1 MSAQISG
8 VALNPQNLVAYDLY
22 VSTLSYTS
30 TMTPQYQQISS
41 GSYTVYIQANSDLF
55 MTTTDRGSLSTGY
68 FSYSTATQAL
78 FGSSNSQFLFQNK
91 ADYINYP
98 LVSRFSPFNTTTW
111 GVAWNGTVWVACGT
125 GINTIATSTDGIS
138 WIPRDRG
145 TVITSIAYAAAWSPN
160 LGLWVVVG
168 NSGASSSANVAA
180 TSPDG
185 ITWTGVPGFITSSS
199 NAPLRKGCWAFNP
212 TGVLGSIYV
221 IGELGGNSRIY
232 TSADGSNW
240 AFRSIPVSTAYN
252 VAWNSNLFVATT
264 SNTTV
269 MTSPDAITWTNRSL
283 NPAITN
289 SYGIAYSPAWGVW
302 IMCGYNNSG
311 NAFGAI
317 QYSYDG
323 INWNYTA
330 MNAANNT
337 AGLVLYDVQWNPTN
351 NYFQIVGSNAYIYQ
365 ISSQLTLSNIPQTF
379 PSVTFNNI
387 WQTAWSP
394 TLGLWVAV
402 GSGTFTVASSPDG
415 VNWLGRLT
423 TASTAVFTTAGYGV
437 AWNGSYF
444 VAVGQGTNTIA
455 VSSNGTTW
463 TAYAS
468 NASNYTSAGYGVVWS
483 SNLSTWVATG
493 QAATGAAGGGTGFTT
508 SPDGVTW
515 TQRGSAGVDNTG
527 LTVQWNPLLNQWL
540 MGGAGNHS
548 LATSSDGIL
557 WQGRTGL
564 AIFSTQVNGVIFSP
578 QLGLWCAVG
587 QGTNTVATSQDGINW
602 IARTATVNT
611 TGNAI
616 TWSPQLGLFVMGG
629 SGTNQIATSQDGI
642 IWTGQTSAITA
653 QVNGLAWSSNLS
665 LFVAVGNGTNVV
677 ATSPTGVTWT
687 GRTGLF
693 TTTGYAVT
701 WNPQLLQFVAGGTGT
716 TFNLTT
722 SADGISWQGTSNIN
736 NLMTNVYCVA
746 WGGQV
751 WVAGG
756 TGANTLCTSP
766 DGVAWTGRGAGVIS
780 SAVWGVAFNF
790 SHQSSAN
797 GAMWMAVGTGTNVF
811 ASSPDGATWTGRT
824 TGATLTTGYGIVF
837 YPPSGLWVATGAGG
851 INISGN
857 NGSNWTSQT
866 TSNATYGISSALGT
880 GYAVAYSTQT
890 YGSNINVTSATFSSP
905 VSGQVTYFVPSTFG
919 LFVGSAVTIAGFTNA
934 GYNGTFTILGLTLN
948 TSFFVTN
955 TTVTA
960 TTISSGSGVAIV
972 TTLPN
977 TAITAASG
985 TGFIATYNVANTYGI
1000 TVGSFV
1006 SIYGCSPNGYN
1017 GTYRV
1022 TSFVANTSFSVGS
1035 NGTSGSLTTSSQI
1048 VTFVMPL
1055 VVACGSGGLA
1065 CASTDGYI
1073 WTARDTSLT
1082 TCYGIAWSP
1091 NLQRFSIVGQG
1102 GNSSVYSGITATTW
1116 SNMTSNVFPGGQGNG
1131 VTWNGSLYTAASSG
1145 TYSESVSYDGINW
1158 TGILATPGVATTQCV
1173 AYRPQIMV
1181 AGISSNYG
1189 SYAAPNVLIYS
1200 QDGGNSWQ
1208 GRSGNTIMTQ
1218 CYAVAW
1224 NGLIWVAVGFGGNRS
1239 AWSSDGINWTGTTN
1253 AITTAVYCLVW
1264 ANSLGLWVA
1273 GGYGSFG
1280 LATSVDGITWTGR
1293 AGSSTL
1299 ATSIFGNPASL
1310 GCIALGWNGIMLVA
1324 LGSTSATNLLAT
1336 SRDGIN
1342 WYGQGSPSGI
1352 GNATLGYGNG
1362 GVAWNGN
1369 LWCVGNRGMNYP
1381 ITSPDG
1387 ITWTQRTSGFGA
1399 ASITTIIWNGQLF
1412 GALTGT
1418 TTTYLQVSPDGVNWS
1433 FASPNITNFN
1443 TSNLSLTFN
1452 PNTNAWYIGG
1462 LDNSTSYYSLMVNSN
1477 ANPVTTNIWSLLLS
1491 GATTQFQ
1498 STSNTSTA
1506 YFGYRGIAWHP
1517 LCNVWAASPWYRNQ
1531 STAMYPIS
1539 SSNAGGWITRTNVF
1553 VTHTAVAT
1561 TFVAYNATN
1570 GVFLMGSAIRLTY
1583 NIYTANLYW
1592 SSDAVN
1598 WNTITAPVTSVISW
1612 NCAAWSTASN
1622 IWVLGGVFSFGDT
1635 SSNCSVIYSTTSSNA
1650 SSGWTQ
1656 RSLSTIA
1663 FINPY
1668 IASGSTS
1675 GYSWSGAGYYGINA
1689 FPYNLYNPSLGA
1701 NNIFSTDQPA
1711 VYTTTWS
1718 PQLNLFIAGGGTA
1731 SYYMLLINTTLPYAN
1746 VNYGLLNGIVTSPD
1760 GITWTNRGYTN
1771 IPTCVYASC
1780 WAYGSNFNSGSG
1792 YFLIGGVN
1800 GGSTYSHV
1808 LSYSG
1813 NGTTWT
1819 TALSSN
1825 TSLFTA
1831 VYGLAAN
1838 SNVAV
1843 AVGFGSTATIAW
1855 SSNGINWNPVPNSS
1869 NLFFAQGYNVAWNG
1883 SYFCAVGS
1891 NTSATSG
1898 NHIATSPDGVN
1909 WTSRYTTTMHGVSA
1923 LAFQGPREKVYT
1935 ISNAQWTGRTSQQQ
1949 FRVLG

>member
-1 MSAQISG
+1 MF
-8 VALNPQNLVAYDLY
+8 
-22 VSTLSYTS
+22 
-30 TMTPQYQQISS
+30 
-41 GSYTVYIQANSDLF
+41 IQPNSDLF

-78 FGSSNSQFLFQNK
+78 FGSGNSQFLFQNK
-91 ADYINYP
+91 GDYINYP
-98 LVSRFSPFNTTTW
+98 LVTRFSPFNTTTF
-111 GVAWNGTVWVACGT
+111 GVAWNGTVWVACGS

-145 TVITSIAYAAAWSPN
+145 TVITSVAYAAAWSPN
-160 LGLWVVVG
+160 LGIWVVVG
-168 NSGASSSANVAA
+168 NSGGGSSANVVA

-185 ITWTGVPGFITSSS
+185 ITWTGVPGYITTSS

-252 VAWNSNLFVATT
+252 VGWNLSLFVATT

-269 MTSPDAITWTNRSL
+269 MTSPDAITWTNRSV
-283 NPAITN
+283 NP
-289 SYGIAYSPAWGVW
+289 GISATLGISYSPAWGVW
-302 IMCGYNNSG
+302 IMCGNNQSSG

-323 INWNYTA
+323 INWLNTA
-330 MNAANNT
+330 MNVANNT
-337 AGLVLYDVQWNPTN
+337 AGLILYDVQWNPTN
-351 NYFQIVGSNAYIYQ
+351 NYFQIVGSNAFIYQ
-365 ISSQLTLSNIPQTF
+365 ISSSATLSNIPQTF
-379 PSVTFNNI
+379 PSAVFNNI
-387 WQTAWSP
+387 FQTAWSP
-394 TLGLWVAV
+394 TLGLWAGV
-402 GSGTFTVASSPDG
+402 GSGTFSIASSPDG
-415 VNWLGRLT
+415 VNWTGR
-423 TASTAVFTTAGYGV
+423 STAFTTTGHGV

-455 VSSNGTTW
+455 ISSNGTTW

-468 NASNYTSAGYGVVWS
+468 NASNYTSAGYGIIWS
-483 SNLSTWVATG
+483 SNLSSWVATG
-493 QAATGAAGGGTGFTT
+493 QANSGAGGGGTGFTT

-515 TQRGSAGVDNTG
+515 TQRGSTG
-527 LTVQWNPLLNQWL
+527 CEITGYSVQWNPLLNQFL
-540 MGGAGNHS
+540 MGGVGNHS
-548 LATSSDGIL
+548 LATSSDGVL

-564 AIFSTQVNGVIFSP
+564 SIFSTDVESVLYSP
-578 QLGLWCAVG
+578 QLGIWCAVG
-587 QGTNTVATSQDGINW
+587 QGTNTVATSQDGISW
-602 IARTATVNT
+602 IARTSPVNSA
-611 TGNAI
+611 GKALA
-616 TWSPQLGLFVMGG
+616 WSQQLGIFVMGG

-642 IWTGQTSAITA
+642 NWTGQVSAITV
-653 QVNGLAWSSNLS
+653 QVNGVEWSSNLS
-665 LFVAVGNGTNVV
+665 LFVAVGNGTFSV

-693 TTTGYAVT
+693 TTTGVCVT
-701 WNPQLLQFVAGGTGT
+701 WNPQLSQFVAGGTGT

-722 SADGISWQGTSNIN
+722 SADGISWIGTSNIN

-797 GAMWMAVGTGTNVF
+797 GAMWMAVGQGTNVF
-811 ASSPDGATWTGRT
+811 ASSPDGAGWTGRT

-837 YPPSGLWVATGAGG
+837 YPPSGLWVATGNGG
-851 INISGN
+851 INVSGN
-857 NGSNWTSQT
+857 NGSNWTSQV
-866 TSNATYGISSALGT
+866 TSNALYGVSSALGI

-905 VSGQVTYFVPSTFG
+905 ASGQVTYAVPSTFG

-977 TAITAASG
+977 TAITGASG
-985 TGFIATYNVANTYGI
+985 TGFIATYNVASTYGI

-1022 TSFVANTSFSVGS
+1022 TSFVTNTSFSVGS

-1055 VVACGSGGLA
+1055 VVAVGSGGLA

-1073 WTARDTSLT
+1073 WTARNTSLT

-1102 GNSSVYSGITATTW
+1102 GNGSVYSGITATTW
-1116 SNMTSNVFPGGQGNG
+1116 SNMTSNVFPGGIGNC
-1131 VTWNGSLYTAASSG
+1131 VTWNGSLYTAASQG
-1145 TYSESVSYDGINW
+1145 TYAQSVSYDGINW
-1158 TGILATPGVATTQCV
+1158 TGILATPGVASTQVV

-1181 AGISSNYG
+1181 AGITFFYGNY
-1189 SYAAPNVLIYS
+1189 APPNVLIYS

-1208 GRSGNTIMTQ
+1208 GRSGNTIMNQ
-1218 CYAVAW
+1218 CFAVAW
-1224 NGLIWVAVGFGGNRS
+1224 NGLIWVAVGSNGNRS

-1253 AITTAVYCLVW
+1253 AITTAVFSLVW

-1299 ATSIFGNPASL
+1299 ATSIFGNPASY
-1310 GCIALGWNGIMLVA
+1310 GCIALGWNNIMLVA
-1324 LGSTSATNLLAT
+1324 LGSTSSTNLLAT

-1352 GNATLGYGNG
+1352 GAAALSYGNG

-1387 ITWTQRTSGFGA
+1387 ITWTQRTSGFTPQT
-1399 ASITTIIWNGQLF
+1399 ITSIIWNGQLF
-1412 GALTGT
+1412 GVLSGT
-1418 TTTYLQVSPDGVNWS
+1418 TTTYLQVSPDGINWS

-1462 LDNSTSYYSLMVNSN
+1462 VDNSTSYYSLMVNSN

-1498 STSNTSTA
+1498 STSNSSTA
-1506 YFGYRGIAWHP
+1506 FYGYRGIAWHP

-1553 VTHTAVAT
+1553 VTNTSVAT
-1561 TFVAYNATN
+1561 TFISYNATN
-1570 GVFLMGSAIRLTY
+1570 GVFLMGTAIRVTY
-1583 NIYTANLYW
+1583 NLYNANLYW

-1598 WNTITAPVTSVISW
+1598 WNTITGPVANVITW

-1622 IWVLGGVFSFGDT
+1622 IWVLGGVFSFGDS

-1656 RSLSTIA
+1656 RSLASHC
-1663 FINPY
+1663 FVNPTFLAVGAVNAAY
-1668 IASGSTS
+1668 TWSGS
-1675 GYSWSGAGYYGINA
+1675 SWPGSVS
-1689 FPYNLYNPSLGA
+1689 FPYNLFNPSLGG
-1701 NNIFSTDQPA
+1701 FTTVSSDQPA
-1711 VYTTTWS
+1711 VYTITWS
-1718 PQLNLFIAGGGTA
+1718 QQLNLFIAGGGVA
-1731 SYYMLLINTTLPYAN
+1731 GWLNFYVGNVSVPYNSGAYFQ
-1746 VNYGLLNGIVTSPD
+1746 VLNGILTSPD

-1771 IPTCVYASC
+1771 IPVSVYASC

-1792 YFLIGGVN
+1792 YFLIGGTT
-1800 GGSTYSHV
+1800 GTSLHLHV
-1808 LSYSG
+1808 LSYSA
-1813 NGTTWT
+1813 NGTSWT
-1819 TALSSN
+1819 SALSSN
-1825 TSLFTA
+1825 ASLFTA

-1869 NLFFAQGYNVAWNG
+1869 NLFFAIGFNVAWNG

-1898 NHIATSPDGVN
+1898 NHIATSVDGVN
-1909 WTSRYTTTMHGVSA
+1909 WTTRYTTTMHGVSA

>member
-41 GSYTVYIQANSDLF
+41 GSYTVYIQPNSDLF

-111 GVAWNGTVWVACGT
+111 GVAWNGTIWVACGT
-125 GINTIATSTDGIS
+125 GINTIATSVDGIS

-145 TVITSIAYAAAWSPN
+145 TVITSVAYAAAWSPN

-199 NAPLRKGCWAFNP
+199 NAPLRKGCWAYNP
-212 TGVLGSIYV
+212 TGTLGSIYV
-221 IGELGGNSRIY
+221 IGELGANSRIY

-252 VAWNSNLFVATT
+252 VAWNGNLFVATT

-269 MTSPDAITWTNRSL
+269 MTSPDAITWTSRSL
-283 NPAITN
+283 NPNMTN
-289 SYGIAYSPAWGVW
+289 TYGIAYSPAWGVW
-302 IMCGYNNSG
+302 IVCGYNISATAG
-311 NAFGAI
+311 GAI

-330 MNAANNT
+330 MNVANTT

-351 NYFQIVGSNAYIYQ
+351 NYFQIVGSNAYMYQ

-379 PSVTFNNI
+379 PSASFNNI

-394 TLGLWVAV
+394 TLGLWAGV
-402 GSGTFTVASSPDG
+402 GSGTYSIASSPDG
-415 VNWLGRLT
+415 VNWTGR
-423 TASTAVFTTAGYGV
+423 STAFTTAGYGV

-455 VSSNGTTW
+455 LSSNGTTW

-468 NASNYTSAGYGVVWS
+468 NASNYTSAGYGVIWS

-493 QAATGAAGGGTGFTT
+493 QAATGAGGGGTGFTT

-527 LTVQWNPLLNQWL
+527 LTVQYNPLLNQWL

-548 LATSSDGIL
+548 LATSSDGVL

-602 IARTATVNT
+602 IGRSSGVNT
-611 TGNAI
+611 VGQAI
-616 TWSPQLGLFVMGG
+616 IWSPQLGLFVMGG
-629 SGTNQIATSQDGI
+629 FGTFQIATSQDGI
-642 IWTGQTSAITA
+642 TWTSQTSAITS

-665 LFVAVGNGTNVV
+665 LFVAVGYGSYTA

-693 TTTGYAVT
+693 TSTGYAVT
-701 WNPQLLQFVAGGTGT
+701 WNPQLSQFVAGGTGT
-716 TFNLTT
+716 TYNLTT
-722 SADGISWQGTSNIN
+722 SADGISWIGTSNIN
-736 NLMTNVYCVA
+736 NLMTNVYCVS

-756 TGANTLCTSP
+756 TGTNTLCSSV

-790 SHQSSAN
+790 SHQSSVN

-824 TGATLTTGYGIVF
+824 TGATLTTGYAVIF
-837 YPPSGLWVATGAGG
+837 YPPSGLWIATGAGG

-857 NGSNWTSQT
+857 NGSNWASQT
-866 TSNATYGISSALGT
+866 TSNASYGVSSALGT
-880 GYAVAYSTQT
+880 GYGLAFSTQT
-890 YGSNINVTSATFSSP
+890 YGSNITISFATFSSP

-919 LFVGSAVTIAGFTNA
+919 LFVGSVVTIAGFLNT
-934 GYNGTFTILGLTLN
+934 GYNGSFTILGITPN
-948 TSFFVTN
+948 TSFYVTN

-960 TTISSGSGVAIV
+960 TTNNSPIV

-977 TAITAASG
+977 VAITAQSG
-985 TGFIATYNVANTYGI
+985 TGNVTTYSVANTYGI

-1006 SIYGCSPNGYN
+1006 TIYCVVYSPYN
-1017 GTYRV
+1017 GTFRV
-1022 TSFVANTSFSVGS
+1022 TSVNPNTSFSVGS
-1035 NGTSGSLTTSSQI
+1035 NSAGASYGNIGSTYGPI

-1055 VVACGSGGLA
+1055 VVAVGSGGLA
-1065 CASTDGYI
+1065 CTSIDGYI
-1073 WTARDTSLT
+1073 WTARNTSLT

-1102 GNSSVYSGITATTW
+1102 GNGSVYSGITATTW
-1116 SNMTSNVFPGGQGNG
+1116 SNMSSNIFPGGQGNG
-1131 VTWNGSLYTAASSG
+1131 ITWNGTLYTAASSG

-1181 AGISSNYG
+1181 AGISSNAG
-1189 SYAAPNVLIYS
+1189 SYAAPNVIIYS
-1200 QDGGNSWQ
+1200 QDGGNTWQ

-1224 NGLIWVAVGFGGNRS
+1224 NGLIWVAVGAGGSRS
-1239 AWSSDGINWTGTTN
+1239 AWSSDGINWTGTTSV
-1253 AITTAVYCLVW
+1253 ISLAVYCLVW

-1273 GGYGSFG
+1273 GGYGSFV
-1280 LATSVDGITWTGR
+1280 LSTSVDGVTWTGR

-1299 ATSIFGNPASL
+1299 GVSIFGNPASY

-1324 LGSTSATNLLAT
+1324 LGSSSANNLLAT

-1342 WYGQGSPSGI
+1342 WYGQSAPTGFS
-1352 GNATLGYGNG
+1352 NAALSYGNG

-1369 LWCVGNRGMNYP
+1369 LWCVGNRGMLYP
-1381 ITSPDG
+1381 VTSPDG
-1387 ITWTQRTSGFGA
+1387 ITWTQRTSGFGP

-1418 TTTYLQVSPDGVNWS
+1418 TTTYLQVSPDGINWS
-1433 FASPNITNFN
+1433 YASPNITNFN
-1443 TSNLSLTFN
+1443 TSNLALSFN

-1462 LDNSTSYYSLMVNSN
+1462 LDTSTSYYSLMVNSN
-1477 ANPVTTNIWSLLLS
+1477 ANPVTTNVWSLLLS

-1498 STSNTSTA
+1498 STSNGSTA

-1517 LCNVWAASPWYRNQ
+1517 LCNVWAASPWFRNQ
-1531 STAMYPIS
+1531 STAMYMIS

-1553 VTHTAVAT
+1553 ATNANAAT

-1570 GVFLMGSAIRLTY
+1570 GVFLMGGAAQQSY
-1583 NIYTANLYW
+1583 WSSGYTANLYW
-1592 SSDAVN
+1592 SSDGLTWTTAAASAGVIGWTCAV
-1598 WNTITAPVTSVISW
+1598 
-1612 NCAAWSTASN
+1612 WSTASN
-1622 IWVLGGVFSFGDT
+1622 IWVLGGIYGGTSA
-1635 SSNCSVIYSTTSSNA
+1635 SSNFSVIYVTTSSNA
-1650 SSGWTQ
+1650 SSGLTQ
-1656 RSLSTIA
+1656 RSTAVLGWV
-1663 FINPY
+1663 NP
-1668 IASGSTS
+1668 SLL
-1675 GYSWSGAGYYGINA
+1675 GYSWISTATFIFNYAY
-1689 FPYNLYNPSLGA
+1689 PYNLYTYTTKVDYGGA
-1701 NNIFSTDQPA
+1701 TSNLDQPGCYCLA
-1711 VYTTTWS
+1711 WS
-1718 PQLNLFIAGGGTA
+1718 PQLNIFIAGGGIGVAGWATA
-1731 SYYMLLINTTLPYAN
+1731 YGGASGSWTTNTWAAQSNCILTSSDGSTWNNQGTLNMPQQ
-1746 VNYGLLNGIVTSPD
+1746 
-1760 GITWTNRGYTN
+1760 
-1771 IPTCVYASC
+1771 VYAAC

-1792 YFLIGGVN
+1792 YFIIGGCFFLASQPVI
-1800 GGSTYSHV
+1800 
-1808 LSYSG
+1808 SYSA
-1813 NGTTWT
+1813 NGTSW
-1819 TALSSN
+1819 SSASL
-1825 TSLFTA
+1825 TSNIFTN
-1831 VYGLAAN
+1831 VFGLAAN

-1843 AVGFGSTATIAW
+1843 AVGMGTTGFSIAW
-1855 SSNGINWNPVPNSS
+1855 SSNGIAWNGVASSS
-1869 NLFFAQGYNVAWNG
+1869 NLFFAMGMNVAWNG

-1891 NTSATSG
+1891 NSTSTSG
-1898 NHIATSPDGVN
+1898 NHIATSPDGIN
-1909 WTSRYTTTMHGVSA
+1909 WATRYTTTMHGVSA

-1935 ISNAQWTGRTSQQQ
+1935 ISNAQWTGRTSQQT

>member
-8 VALNPQNLVAYDLY
+8 VALNPQNLVPYDLY

-30 TMTPQYQQISS
+30 SMTPQYQQISS
-41 GSYTVYIQANSDLF
+41 GSYTVYIQPNSDLF

-91 ADYINYP
+91 GDYINYP
-98 LVSRFSPFNTTTW
+98 LVSRFSPFNSSTY
-111 GVAWNGTVWVACGT
+111 GVAWNGTIWVACGQ
-125 GINTIATSTDGIS
+125 GINTIATSVDGIS

-145 TVITSIAYAAAWSPN
+145 IIFTTYAYAAAWSPN

-168 NSGASSSANVAA
+168 NSGGTSSTNVAA

-185 ITWTGVPGFITSSS
+185 ITWTGVPGFITSAA
-199 NAPLRKGCWAFNP
+199 NAPLRKGCWAYNP
-212 TGVLGSIYV
+212 TGTLGSIYV
-221 IGELGGNSRIY
+221 IGELGANSRIY

-252 VAWNSNLFVATT
+252 VGWNGNLFIATT

-269 MTSPDAITWTNRSL
+269 MTSPDAITWTSRGLAPN
-283 NPAITN
+283 ITN
-289 SYGIAYSPAWGVW
+289 TYGIAYSPAWGVW
-302 IMCGYNNSG
+302 IMCGFYNSATAG
-311 NAFGAI
+311 GAI
-317 QYSYDG
+317 QFSYDG
-323 INWNYTA
+323 INWNYTT
-330 MNAANNT
+330 MNVANNT

-351 NYFQIVGSNAYIYQ
+351 NYFQIVGSNAYMYQ
-365 ISSQLTLSNIPQTF
+365 ISSSSTLSNIPQTF
-379 PSVTFNNI
+379 PSATFNNI

-394 TLGLWVAV
+394 TLGLWAGV
-402 GSGTFTVASSPDG
+402 GSGTYSIASSTDG
-415 VNWLGRLT
+415 VNWTGR
-423 TASTAVFTTAGYGV
+423 STAFSTAGYGV

-455 VSSNGTTW
+455 LSSNGTTW

-468 NASNYTSAGYGVVWS
+468 NASNYTSAGYGVIWS

-493 QAATGAAGGGTGFTT
+493 QAATGAGGGGTGFTT

-515 TQRGSAGVDNTG
+515 TQRGSAGCDNYG
-527 LTVQWNPLLNQWL
+527 ITVQWNPLLNQFL
-540 MGGAGNHS
+540 MGGVGNHS
-548 LATSSDGIL
+548 LATSSDGVL

-564 AIFSTQVNGVIFSP
+564 AIFSGQVNGVIFSP

-587 QGTNTVATSQDGINW
+587 SGTNTVATSQDGINW
-602 IARTATVNT
+602 IGRSSGVNSS
-611 TGNAI
+611 GNAI

-629 SGTNQIATSQDGI
+629 SGTYQIATSQDGI
-642 IWTGQTSAITA
+642 TWTSQTSAITSL
-653 QVNGLAWSSNLS
+653 VYGLAWSSNLS
-665 LFVAVGNGTNVV
+665 LFVAVGNGSYTA

-693 TTTGYAVT
+693 TSIGYAVT

-716 TFNLTT
+716 TYNLTT
-722 SADGISWQGTSNIN
+722 SADGISWIGTSNIN

-756 TGANTLCTSP
+756 TGTNTLCSSV
-766 DGVAWTGRGAGVIS
+766 DGVAWTGRGAAVITT
-780 SAVWGVAFNF
+780 AVWGVAFNF

-857 NGSNWTSQT
+857 NGSNWASQT
-866 TSNATYGISSALGT
+866 TSNASYGVSSALGT
-880 GYAVAYSTQT
+880 GYGLAFSTQT
-890 YGSNINVTSATFSSP
+890 YGSNITISGATFSSP
-905 VSGQVTYFVPSTFG
+905 ASGQVTYTVASTFG
-919 LFVGSAVTIAGFTNA
+919 LFVGSVVTIAGFVNT
-934 GYNGTFTILGLTLN
+934 GYNGSFTILGIALN
-948 TSFFVTN
+948 TSFYVAN
-955 TTVTA
+955 TTVLA
-960 TTISSGSGVAIV
+960 TTNNSPIV

-977 TAITAASG
+977 VAITAQSG
-985 TGFIATYNVANTYGI
+985 SGNVTTYSVANTYGI

-1006 SIYGCSPNGYN
+1006 TIYCVAYFPFN
-1017 GTYRV
+1017 GTFQV
-1022 TSFVANTSFSVGS
+1022 TSVNPNTSFSVGS
-1035 NGTSGSLTTSSQI
+1035 NSAGASYGNYGSAYGPI

-1055 VVACGSGGLA
+1055 VVAVGSGGLA
-1065 CASTDGYI
+1065 CTSIDGYI
-1073 WTARDTSLT
+1073 WTARATSLT

-1116 SNMTSNVFPGGQGNG
+1116 SNMSSNIFPGGQGNG
-1131 VTWNGSLYTAASSG
+1131 ITWNGTLYTAASSG

-1189 SYAAPNVLIYS
+1189 SYAAPNVIIYS
-1200 QDGGNSWQ
+1200 QDGGNTWQ

-1224 NGLIWVAVGFGGNRS
+1224 NGLIWVAVGTGGTRS

-1253 AITTAVYCLVW
+1253 AITTTVYCLVW

-1273 GGYGSFG
+1273 GGYGSFV
-1280 LATSVDGITWTGR
+1280 LSTSVDGVTWTGR

-1299 ATSIFGNPASL
+1299 AATIFGGPASY

-1324 LGSTSATNLLAT
+1324 LGSLGANNLLAT

-1342 WYGQGSPSGI
+1342 WYGQGTPTGFS
-1352 GNATLGYGNG
+1352 NATLSYGNG

-1369 LWCVGNRGMNYP
+1369 LWCVGNKGMTYP
-1381 ITSPDG
+1381 VTSPDG
-1387 ITWTQRTSGFGA
+1387 ITWTQRTSGFTA
-1399 ASITTIIWNGQLF
+1399 SSITTIIWNGRLF

-1418 TTTYLQVSPDGVNWS
+1418 TTTYLQVSPDGVNWTS
-1433 FASPNITNFN
+1433 ATPNITNFN
-1443 TSNLSLTFN
+1443 TSNLALSFN
-1452 PNTNAWYIGG
+1452 PNANAWYIGG
-1462 LDNSTSYYSLMVNSN
+1462 LDTSTSYYSLIVNSN
-1477 ANPVTTNIWSLLLS
+1477 ANPVTTNVWSLLLS

-1498 STSNTSTA
+1498 SGSNGSTA

-1531 STAMYPIS
+1531 STAMYMIS
-1539 SSNAGGWITRTNVF
+1539 SSNAGGWITRTNVYLSGNS
-1553 VTHTAVAT
+1553 VAT
-1561 TFVAYNATN
+1561 TFIAYNATN
-1570 GVFLMGSAIRLTY
+1570 GYFLMGTATGLSYSTNNAWIYYSADGI
-1583 NIYTANLYW
+1583 NWYTAN
-1592 SSDAVN
+1592 AV
-1598 WNTITAPVTSVISW
+1598 TGVIGW
-1612 NCAAWSTASN
+1612 TCAVWSTASN
-1622 IWVLGGVFSFGDT
+1622 VWVLGGIASSTAT
-1635 SSNCSVIYSTTSSNA
+1635 SSNYSVIYSTTSTNA
-1650 SSGWTQ
+1650 GTGYTLRSSAVLGVYNTNQTLSYNWNST
-1656 RSLSTIA
+1656 SPYALSTV
-1663 FINPY
+1663 Y
-1668 IASGSTS
+1668 
-1675 GYSWSGAGYYGINA
+1675 
-1689 FPYNLYNPSLGA
+1689 PYNLFTYTTATSYSAASSNL
-1701 NNIFSTDQPA
+1701 DQPGCYCLA
-1711 VYTTTWS
+1711 WS
-1718 PQLNLFIAGGGTA
+1718 PQLNIFIAGGGMGVAAWSTSFNSVAPWTA
-1731 SYYMLLINTTLPYAN
+1731 GTANYSQSNCILTSSDGFTWNNQGTTNMPQQ
-1746 VNYGLLNGIVTSPD
+1746 
-1760 GITWTNRGYTN
+1760 
-1771 IPTCVYASC
+1771 VYAAC

-1792 YFLIGGVN
+1792 FFIIGGCFFTTSQPVI
-1800 GGSTYSHV
+1800 
-1808 LSYSG
+1808 SYSA
-1813 NGTTWT
+1813 NGTSWSS
-1819 TALSSN
+1819 ALLTSN
-1825 TSLFTA
+1825 IFTN
-1831 VYGLAAN
+1831 VFGLAAN

-1843 AVGFGSTATIAW
+1843 AVGMGTLGFTIAW
-1855 SSNGINWNPVPNSS
+1855 SSNAINWYGVPNSS
-1869 NLFFAQGYNVAWNG
+1869 NLFFAAGFNVAWNG

-1891 NTSATSG
+1891 NSGSGAGAG
-1898 NHIATSPDGVN
+1898 NHIATSPDGIN
-1909 WTSRYTTTMHGVSA
+1909 WATRYTTTMHGVSA

-1935 ISNAQWTGRTSQQQ
+1935 ISNAQWTGRTSQQT

>member
-41 GSYTVYIQANSDLF
+41 GSYTVFIQPNSDLF

-91 ADYINYP
+91 GDYINYP
-98 LVSRFSPFNTTTW
+98 LVSRFSPFNSVTY
-111 GVAWNGTVWVACGT
+111 GVAWNGTIWVACGQ
-125 GINTIATSTDGIS
+125 GINTIATSVDGIS

-199 NAPLRKGCWAFNP
+199 NAPLRKGCWAYNP
-212 TGVLGSIYV
+212 TGTLGSIYV
-221 IGELGGNSRIY
+221 IGELGANSRIY

-252 VAWNSNLFVATT
+252 VAWNGNLFVATT

-283 NPAITN
+283 NPSINNT
-289 SYGIAYSPAWGVW
+289 YGIAYSPSWGVW
-302 IMCGYNNSG
+302 IMCGYNGGSG
-311 NAFGAI
+311 NAYGAI

-330 MNAANNT
+330 MNVANNT
-337 AGLVLYDVQWNPTN
+337 AGLFLYDVQWNPTN

-365 ISSQLTLSNIPQTF
+365 ISSQSTLSNIPQTF
-379 PSVTFNNI
+379 PSGTFNNI

-394 TLGLWVAV
+394 TLSLWVGV
-402 GSGTFTVASSPDG
+402 GSGTFSIASSPDG
-415 VNWLGRLT
+415 VNWTGR
-423 TASTAVFTTAGYGV
+423 STAFTTAGYGV

-455 VSSNGTTW
+455 LSSNGTTW

-493 QAATGAAGGGTGFTT
+493 QAASGAGGGGTGFTT

-515 TQRGSAGVDNTG
+515 TQRGSAGVDNMG
-527 LTVQWNPLLNQWL
+527 FTVQYNPLLNQWL

-548 LATSSDGIL
+548 LATSSDGVL

-616 TWSPQLGLFVMGG
+616 IWSPQLGLFVMGG

-642 IWTGQTSAITA
+642 IWTGQTSVITS
-653 QVNGLAWSSNLS
+653 VVYGLAWSSNLS
-665 LFVAVGNGTNVV
+665 LFVAVGTGTNVV

-693 TTTGYAVT
+693 SGYGYAVT
-701 WNPQLLQFVAGGTGT
+701 WNPQLSQFVAGGGGT

-722 SADGISWQGTSNIN
+722 SADGISWVGTSNLN
-736 NLMTNVYCVA
+736 NLMTNVYCVS
-746 WGGQV
+746 WGGQL

-756 TGANTLCTSP
+756 TGTNTLCTSP
-766 DGVAWTGRGAGVIS
+766 DGVAWTGRGAGIIS
-780 SAVWGVAFNF
+780 TAVWGVAFNY
-790 SHQSSAN
+790 SQQSSAN
-797 GAMWMAVGTGTNVF
+797 GAMWMAVGNGTNVF

-905 VSGQVTYFVPSTFG
+905 ASGQVTYAVPSTFG

-934 GYNGTFTILGLTLN
+934 GYNGTFTILGVTLN
-948 TSFFVTN
+948 TSFYVTN
-955 TTVTA
+955 LTVTA

-985 TGFIATYNVANTYGI
+985 SGTIATYNVANTYGI

-1017 GTYRV
+1017 GTYQV
-1022 TSFVANTSFSVGS
+1022 TSFVTNTSFSVGS
-1035 NGTSGSLTTSSQI
+1035 NGTTGSLTTSSQI

-1055 VVACGSGGLA
+1055 VVAVGSGGLA

-1073 WTARDTSLT
+1073 WTARATSLT

-1116 SNMTSNVFPGGQGNG
+1116 SNMTSNIFPGGQGNG
-1131 VTWNGSLYTAASSG
+1131 ITWNGTLYTAAGVG
-1145 TYSESVSYDGINW
+1145 TYSQSVSYDGINW
-1158 TGILATPGVATTQCV
+1158 TGVFATPNGVNSTQCV

-1224 NGLIWVAVGFGGNRS
+1224 NGLIWVAVGVGGNRS

-1273 GGYGSFG
+1273 GGYGSFV
-1280 LATSVDGITWTGR
+1280 LATSVDGINWIGR

-1299 ATSIFGNPASL
+1299 ATSIFGSPVSY
-1310 GCIALGWNGIMLVA
+1310 GCIALGWNGILLVA
-1324 LGSTSATNLLAT
+1324 LGSSGATNLLAT
-1336 SRDGIN
+1336 SRDAIN
-1342 WYGQGSPSGI
+1342 WYGQGTPTGFS
-1352 GNATLGYGNG
+1352 NATLGYSQG

-1369 LWCVGNRGMNYP
+1369 VWCVGNRGMSYP
-1381 ITSPDG
+1381 VTSPDG
-1387 ITWTQRTSGFGA
+1387 ITWTQRTSGYPAGT
-1399 ASITTIIWNGQLF
+1399 ITSVVWNGQLF
-1412 GALTGT
+1412 GVLNGV
-1418 TTTYLQVSPDGVNWS
+1418 TTTYLAVSPDGINWTY
-1433 FASPNITNFN
+1433 ASPNITNFN
-1443 TSNLSLTFN
+1443 TSNLSLAFN
-1452 PNTNAWYIGG
+1452 PIANTWYIGG

-1477 ANPVTTNIWSLLLS
+1477 ANPVTTNIWSYVLT

-1498 STSNTSTA
+1498 SASNSSTA
-1506 YFGYRGIAWHP
+1506 YFGYRGIAWSP
-1517 LCNVWAASPWYRNQ
+1517 LCNVWAASPYYRNQ
-1531 STAMYPIS
+1531 STAMYMIS
-1539 SSNAGGWITRTNVF
+1539 SSNAGGWITRTNAY
-1553 VTHTAVAT
+1553 VTNNGVAT

-1570 GVFLMGSAIRLTY
+1570 GVFLMGSSISATY
-1583 NIYTANLYW
+1583 NSYYANLYW
-1592 SSDAVN
+1592 SSDGIN
-1598 WNTITAPVTSVISW
+1598 WTTISQPVTNVIGW
-1612 NCAAWSTASN
+1612 NCAAWSMTSN
-1622 IWVLGGVFSFGDT
+1622 IWVLGGVYSFGNT
-1635 SSNCSVIYSTTSSNA
+1635 TSNCSVIYSTTSSNA
-1650 SSGWTQ
+1650 TTGWTQ

-1663 FINPY
+1663 FVNLY
-1668 IASGSTS
+1668 AASTS
-1675 GYSWSGAGYYGINA
+1675 ANWGNANYYGAGAYP
-1689 FPYNLYNPSLGA
+1689 FNLYNPALGFA
-1701 NNIFSTDQPA
+1701 SSASTDQPA

-1718 PQLNLFIAGGGTA
+1718 PQQNLFIAGGGTA
-1731 SYYMLLINTTLPYAN
+1731 SYYVLFDNSALPYTQT
-1746 VNYGLLNGIVTSPD
+1746 YIGLSNGIITSPD
-1760 GITWTNRGYTN
+1760 GINWTNRGYTN

-1792 YFLIGGVN
+1792 YFLIGGVS
-1800 GGSTYSHV
+1800 GGTTYTQV
-1808 LSYSG
+1808 LSYSP
-1813 NGTTWT
+1813 NGTSWT
-1819 TALSSN
+1819 VALSSN
-1825 TSLFTA
+1825 SSLFTA

-1838 SNVAV
+1838 SNIAV

-1869 NLFFAQGYNVAWNG
+1869 NLFFAQGLNVAWNG

-1891 NTSATSG
+1891 NSSATSG
-1898 NHIATSPDGVN
+1898 NHIATSYDGQN
-1909 WTSRYTTTMHGVSA
+1909 WTTRYTTTMHGVSA

>member
-41 GSYTVYIQANSDLF
+41 GSYTVFIQPNSDLF
-55 MTTTDRGSLSTGY
+55 MMTTDRGSLSTGY

-98 LVSRFSPFNTTTW
+98 LVSRFSPFNTSTW
-111 GVAWNGTVWVACGT
+111 GVAWNGTIWVACGT
-125 GINTIATSTDGIS
+125 GINTIATSVDGIS
-138 WIPRDRG
+138 WIPRDRSN
-145 TVITSIAYAAAWSPN
+145 VITLVAYAAAWSPN

-168 NSGASSSANVAA
+168 NSGGTSSANVAA

-252 VAWNSNLFVATT
+252 VAWNGNLFVATT

-269 MTSPDAITWTNRSL
+269 MTSPDAITWTNRGL
-283 NPAITN
+283 TPGINNT
-289 SYGIAYSPAWGVW
+289 YGIAYSPAWGVW
-302 IMCGYNNSG
+302 IMCGNNQGSG
-311 NAFGAI
+311 SAFGAI

-323 INWNYTA
+323 INWGNTA
-330 MNAANNT
+330 MNAGNNT
-337 AGLVLYDVQWNPTN
+337 AGLVLNDVQWNPTN
-351 NYFQIVGSNAYIYQ
+351 NYFQIVGSNAFIYQ

-379 PSVTFNNI
+379 PSATFNNI

-394 TLGLWVAV
+394 TLGLWVGV
-402 GSGTFTVASSPDG
+402 GSGTYSIASSPDG
-415 VNWLGRLT
+415 VNWTGR
-423 TASTAVFTTAGYGV
+423 STAFTAAGYGV

-455 VSSNGTTW
+455 LSSNGTTW

-527 LTVQWNPLLNQWL
+527 LTVQYNPLLNQWL

-548 LATSSDGIL
+548 LATSSDGVL

-602 IARTATVNT
+602 IGRSSTVNT

-629 SGTNQIATSQDGI
+629 SGTNQIATSQDGSN
-642 IWTGQTSAITA
+642 WTGQISVITT

-665 LFVAVGNGTNVV
+665 LFVAVGNGTNSA

-701 WNPQLLQFVAGGTGT
+701 WNPQLSQFVAGGTGT
-716 TFNLTT
+716 TYNLTT
-722 SADGISWQGTSNIN
+722 SADGTSWIGTSNIN
-736 NLMTNVYCVA
+736 ILMTNVYCVS
-746 WGGQV
+746 WGGQL

-756 TGANTLCTSP
+756 TGTNTLCTSP

-780 SAVWGVAFNF
+780 TAVWGVAFNY
-790 SHQSSAN
+790 SQQSSAN

-811 ASSPDGATWTGRT
+811 ASSPDGITWTGRT
-824 TGATLTTGYGIVF
+824 TGATLSTGYGIVF

-955 TTVTA
+955 LTVTA
-960 TTISSGSGVAIV
+960 TTVGAGGAIV

-985 TGFIATYNVANTYGI
+985 TGFIATYSVANTYGI

-1017 GTYRV
+1017 GTYQV

-1073 WTARDTSLT
+1073 WTARATSLT

-1102 GNSSVYSGITATTW
+1102 GNGSVYSGITATTW

-1145 TYSESVSYDGINW
+1145 TYAQSVSYDGINW

-1181 AGISSNYG
+1181 AGISSNAG
-1189 SYAAPNVLIYS
+1189 SYAAPNVIIYS

-1280 LATSVDGITWTGR
+1280 LATSVDGITWIGR
-1293 AGSSTL
+1293 AGSATL
-1299 ATSIFGNPASL
+1299 STSIFGNPASL
-1310 GCIALGWNGIMLVA
+1310 GCIALGWNNVMLVA
-1324 LGSTSATNLLAT
+1324 LGSLTAINLLAT
-1336 SRDGIN
+1336 SRDGIT
-1342 WYGQGSPSGI
+1342 WYGQGTPTGLS
-1352 GNATLGYGNG
+1352 NATLGYGNG

-1369 LWCVGNRGMNYP
+1369 LWCVGNRGMTYP
-1381 ITSPDG
+1381 VTSPDG
-1387 ITWTQRTSGFGA
+1387 ITWTQRTSGFTPQTIT
-1399 ASITTIIWNGQLF
+1399 SIVWNGQFF
-1412 GALTGT
+1412 GVLSGT
-1418 TTTYLQVSPDGVNWS
+1418 TTTYLQVSPDGVNWT
-1433 FASPNITNFN
+1433 FATPNITNFN
-1443 TSNLSLTFN
+1443 TSNLALSFN

-1477 ANPVTTNIWSLLLS
+1477 ANPVTTNVWSLLLS

-1498 STSNTSTA
+1498 SASNSSTA
-1506 YFGYRGIAWHP
+1506 FNGYRGIAWHP
-1517 LCNVWAASPWYRNQ
+1517 LCNVWAASPYYRNQ
-1531 STAMYPIS
+1531 NTVGAMYMIS

-1553 VTHTAVAT
+1553 LAT
-1561 TFVAYNATN
+1561 TNVSAGFVGYNATN
-1570 GVFLMGSAIRLTY
+1570 GVFLMCGYNSNIFTSAS
-1583 NIYTANLYW
+1583 ANLYW
-1592 SSDAVN
+1592 SSDGIT
-1598 WNTITAPVTSVISW
+1598 WNVITQPVVGISGW
-1612 NCAAWSTASN
+1612 NCCVWSTASN
-1622 IWVLGGVFSFGDT
+1622 LWVLGGL
-1635 SSNCSVIYSTTSSNA
+1635 SNTGNTVSYGAIFTTTSSNA
-1650 SSGWTQ
+1650 SSGITYRAGVANFGITNAFNVNTTFTLAYLQ
-1656 RSLSTIA
+1656 STYGLQSYSLS
-1663 FINPY
+1663 P
-1668 IASGSTS
+1668 GQ
-1675 GYSWSGAGYYGINA
+1675 
-1689 FPYNLYNPSLGA
+1689 
-1701 NNIFSTDQPA
+1701 NITPIDQMA
-1711 VYTTTWS
+1711 CYTVSWS
-1718 PQLNLFIAGGGTA
+1718 PQLSLFLAGGGGTA
-1731 SYYMLLINTTLPYAN
+1731 QISYLIGYTSSDQYNSYMYLSNTIL
-1746 VNYGLLNGIVTSPD
+1746 TSSD
-1760 GITWTNRGYTN
+1760 GITWTNRGVATGVN
-1771 IPTCVYASC
+1771 SCVYASC

-1792 YFLIGGVN
+1792 YFLIGG
-1800 GGSTYSHV
+1800 YSRITTPLNV
-1808 LSYSG
+1808 LAYSP
-1813 NGTTWT
+1813 NGTTIWT
-1819 TALSSN
+1819 GSSLSN
-1825 TSLFTA
+1825 VLFTA

-1843 AVGFGSTATIAW
+1843 AVGFGTTTTIAW
-1855 SSNGINWNPVPNSS
+1855 SSNGINWNGVPNSS

-1891 NTSATSG
+1891 NSGTGAASG
-1898 NHIATSPDGVN
+1898 NHIATSVDGVN
-1909 WTSRYTTTMHGVSA
+1909 WTTRYTTTMHGVSA

>member
-1 MSAQISG
+1 
-8 VALNPQNLVAYDLY
+8 
-22 VSTLSYTS
+22 
-30 TMTPQYQQISS
+30 
-41 GSYTVYIQANSDLF
+41 

-111 GVAWNGTVWVACGT
+111 GVAWNGTIWVACGT
-125 GINTIATSTDGIS
+125 GINTIATSVDGIS

-145 TVITSIAYAAAWSPN
+145 TVITSVAYAAAWSPN

-283 NPAITN
+283 NPNINNT
-289 SYGIAYSPAWGVW
+289 YGIAYSPLWGVW
-302 IMCGYNNSG
+302 IMCGYNGGSG
-311 NAFGAI
+311 SAFGAI

-323 INWNYTA
+323 INWGNTA
-330 MNAANNT
+330 MNVANNT
-337 AGLVLYDVQWNPTN
+337 AGLFLYDVQWNPTN
-351 NYFQIVGSNAYIYQ
+351 NYFQIVGSNAFIYQ

-379 PSVTFNNI
+379 PSATFNNI

-394 TLGLWVAV
+394 TLGLWAGV
-402 GSGTFTVASSPDG
+402 GSGTFSIASSTDG
-415 VNWLGRLT
+415 VNWTGR
-423 TASTAVFTTAGYGV
+423 STAFTTAGYGV

-455 VSSNGTTW
+455 LSSNGTTW

-527 LTVQWNPLLNQWL
+527 LTVQYNPLLNQWL

-548 LATSSDGIL
+548 LATSSDGVL

-642 IWTGQTSAITA
+642 IWTGQTSVITT

-716 TFNLTT
+716 TYNLTT
-722 SADGISWQGTSNIN
+722 SADGISWIGTSNIN
-736 NLMTNVYCVA
+736 NLMTNVYSVA
-746 WGGQV
+746 WGGQL

-756 TGANTLCTSP
+756 TGTNTLCTSP

-811 ASSPDGATWTGRT
+811 ASSPDGITWTGRT

-880 GYAVAYSTQT
+880 GYAVTYSTQT

-955 TTVTA
+955 LTVTA

-985 TGFIATYNVANTYGI
+985 TGFIATYSVANTYGI

-1017 GTYRV
+1017 GTYQV

-1055 VVACGSGGLA
+1055 VVAVGSGGLA

-1073 WTARDTSLT
+1073 WTARATSLT

-1181 AGISSNYG
+1181 AGISSNAG
-1189 SYAAPNVLIYS
+1189 SYAAPNVIIYS
-1200 QDGGNSWQ
+1200 QDGGNTWQ

-1224 NGLIWVAVGFGGNRS
+1224 NGLIWVAVGTGGNRS

-1324 LGSTSATNLLAT
+1324 LGSSTATNLLAT

-1342 WYGQGSPSGI
+1342 WYGQGTPTGFS
-1352 GNATLGYGNG
+1352 NATLSYGNG

-1369 LWCVGNRGMNYP
+1369 LWCVGNRGMTYP
-1381 ITSPDG
+1381 VTSPDG
-1387 ITWTQRTSGFGA
+1387 ITWTQRTSGFSA
-1399 ASITTIIWNGQLF
+1399 QTITSIVWNGQLF
-1412 GALTGT
+1412 GVLSGT
-1418 TTTYLQVSPDGVNWS
+1418 TTTYLQVSPDGVNWT
-1433 FASPNITNFN
+1433 FATPNITNFN
-1443 TSNLSLTFN
+1443 TSNLALSFN
-1452 PNTNAWYIGG
+1452 PNANAWYIGG
-1462 LDNSTSYYSLMVNSN
+1462 LDTSTSYYSLMVNSN
-1477 ANPVTTNIWSLLLS
+1477 ANPVTTNIWSLVLS

-1498 STSNTSTA
+1498 STSNSSTA
-1506 YFGYRGIAWHP
+1506 YFGYKGIAWSP
-1517 LCNVWAASPWYRNQ
+1517 LCNVWVASPYYRNQ

-1553 VTHTAVAT
+1553 VTNTAVAT

-1570 GVFLMGSAIRLTY
+1570 GVFLMGSAIRVTY
-1583 NIYTANLYW
+1583 NLYNANLYW

-1598 WNTITAPVTSVISW
+1598 WNTITGPVANVITW

-1622 IWVLGGVFSFGDT
+1622 IWVLGGVYAGASN

-1650 SSGWTQ
+1650 TSGLTS
-1656 RSLSTIA
+1656 RSLSSIA
-1663 FINPY
+1663 FANPY
-1668 IASGSTS
+1668 GISGSS
-1675 GYSWSGAGYYGINA
+1675 AGYGWDGTGYNGSLA
-1689 FPYNLYNPSLGA
+1689 LPYNLYNPSLG
-1701 NNIFSTDQPA
+1701 NTIFSTDQPA
-1711 VYTTTWS
+1711 VYTVTWS
-1718 PQLNLFIAGGGTA
+1718 PQQNLFIAGGGTL
-1731 SYYMLLINTTLPYAN
+1731 SYYTTFYNSTLPYTAN
-1746 VNYGLLNGIVTSPD
+1746 LNFAIANGIITSPD

-1771 IPTCVYASC
+1771 MPTCVYASC
-1780 WAYGSNFNSGSG
+1780 WVYGSNFNSGSG
-1792 YFLIGGVN
+1792 YFLIGGV
-1800 GGSTYSHV
+1800 SSFTYTQV
-1808 LSYSG
+1808 LSYSA
-1813 NGTTWT
+1813 NGTSWT
-1819 TALSSN
+1819 VALTSN
-1825 TSLFTA
+1825 TALFTA

-1855 SSNGINWNPVPNSS
+1855 SSNGINWNAVPNSS
-1869 NLFFAQGYNVAWNG
+1869 NLFFALGYNVAWNG

-1898 NHIATSPDGVN
+1898 NHIATSVDGVN
-1909 WTSRYTTTMHGVSA
+1909 WVTRYTTTMHGVSA